1 MGHKVFN
8 MSFHSIYKAL
18 TAKVE
23 RKGASAKD
31 VDALIAWLMG
41 YSLAEIAEL
50 KQSELTYG
58 AFLEQAPA
66 YNSYRKNI
74 TGKICGQQIETIT
87 DDNMQK
93 LRQLDKLVDWLAKGK
108 SVGEIKDK
116 YEKVKRAERLFL
128 GFKNNNESDGLRRR
142 LGSLLTLLG
151 GRL

>member
-66 YNSYRKNI
+66 YTSYRKNI

-108 SVGEIKDK
+108 SVEEIKDK
-116 YEKVKRAERLFL
+116 YEK
-128 GFKNNNESDGLRRR
+128 
-142 LGSLLTLLG
+142 
-151 GRL
+151 